1 MTSPVPL
8 RAYNHH
14 SSLEDY
20 ADSVTIAPSKSK
32 GSAQPYEDEEY
43 DPYFDA
49 PSTQGRPWSDTAF
62 TESGMMDDTYKP
74 SLSYDSKKLGK

>member
-20 ADSVTIAPSKSK
+20 PDSVTIAPSRSQ
-32 GSAQPYEDEEY
+32 GSAQSYDDEGY
-43 DPYFDA
+43 DPYLDA
-49 PSTQGRPWSDTAF
+49 PSTRGRPWSDTAF
-62 TESGMMDDTYKP
+62 TESGVDDMDKA
-74 SLSYDSKKLGK
+74 SLSYGSKKLGK